1 MKKSVLRVKLK
12 ERKNKVEQTKNDKT
26 KKKPARRRKNND

>member
-1 MKKSVLRVKLK
+1 MKKSVLRSKLK
-12 ERKNKVEQTKNDKT
+12 ERRNKVEQINNDKT